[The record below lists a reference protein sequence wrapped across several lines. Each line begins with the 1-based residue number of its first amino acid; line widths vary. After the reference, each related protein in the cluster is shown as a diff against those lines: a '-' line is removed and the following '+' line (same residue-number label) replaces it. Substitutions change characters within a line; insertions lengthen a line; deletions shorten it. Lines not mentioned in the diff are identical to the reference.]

1 MHPYMCTL
9 VQMYACTDFF
19 SSLQQKKPVLSPGSA
34 CPRTAV
40 TGQGS
45 CVSRHPCT
53 NAVMLIG
60 SAKKPVRSPS
70 VGADGGQPSKTH
82 TFSIAET
89 DAEFNENFSDSQD
102 FFQKLQRA
110 KVPDNPAAGLSSD
123 PAPKPCRA
131 IMRDDATIKHHPQKH
146 RRNRRNRRAPS
157 RREEFG
163 LLGRQSDREKAAAG
177 KRTGEIISLSFPVK
191 NTSRRPSG
199 IGGTPNRPWV
209 GKEFSSLRD
218 PVLPFV
224 ATESKIK
231 YKIDYNRVSCEGG

>member
-1 MHPYMCTL
+1 MSKTKE
-9 VQMYACTDFF
+9 T
-19 SSLQQKKPVLSPGSA
+19 
-34 CPRTAV
+34 TA
-40 TGQGS
+40 
-45 CVSRHPCT
+45 R
-53 NAVMLIG
+53 N
-60 SAKKPVRSPS
+60 PS
-70 VGADGGQPSKTH
+70 VGADGGQPSKMYTL
-82 TFSIAET
+82 SIAET
-89 DAEFNENFSDSQD
+89 EDEFNENFSESQD
-102 FFQKLQRA
+102 FFHKLQRA
-110 KVPDNPAAGLSSD
+110 KVSDNPAAGLSSE

-146 RRNRRNRRAPS
+146 RRNRRNRRAS
-157 RREEFG
+157 LRREVPG
-163 LLGRQSDREKAAAG
+163 LLGRQSDP
-177 KRTGEIISLSFPVK
+177 LN